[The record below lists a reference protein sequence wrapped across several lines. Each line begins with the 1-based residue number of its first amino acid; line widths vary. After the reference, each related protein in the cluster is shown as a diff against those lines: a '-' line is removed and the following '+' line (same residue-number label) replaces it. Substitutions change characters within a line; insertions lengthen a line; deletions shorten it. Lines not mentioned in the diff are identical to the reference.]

1 MAQVDAAGNVK
12 LKYGLAWKTLVAVE
26 FMMGGLHRLQVL
38 LLLLFG
44 SGKTL
49 VAVEFM
55 VALAPVLQKGKIGC
69 Q

>member
-1 MAQVDAAGNVK
+1 MERVLLRQEPCCSGVHD
-12 LKYGLAWKTLVAVE
+12 
-26 FMMGGLHRLQVL
+26 GGPHRLQIL

-55 VALAPVLQKGKIGC
+55 MGGPQALGPVLEEGKKLW
-69 Q
+69 

>member
-1 MAQVDAAGNVK
+1 MAQVDEVANVK
-12 LKYGLAWKTLVAVE
+12 LKYGLEGNWKPLVAVE
-26 FMMGGLHRLQVL
+26 FTIGGPHRLQIL

-55 VALAPVLQKGKIGC
+55 G
-69 Q
+69 